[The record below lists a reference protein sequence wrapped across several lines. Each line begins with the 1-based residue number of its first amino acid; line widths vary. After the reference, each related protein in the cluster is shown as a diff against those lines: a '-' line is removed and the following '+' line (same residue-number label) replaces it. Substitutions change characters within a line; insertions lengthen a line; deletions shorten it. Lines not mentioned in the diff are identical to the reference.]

1 MKPFAINTLITALL
15 LSGCAGGSG
24 EEAGTSSTTS
34 VVASASTTSQ
44 ASPQAVSPQTLYT
57 FSDVKAS
64 EIAWP
69 DNHNRNLRIV
79 ERLDR
84 GLIAVKSGSGWFLS
98 WRLLGPEYGSDIAFN
113 VYKNGRILNRHPIRD
128 RTNYQDDS
136 SGEGNYTVRAVLD
149 NHRVLP
155 QSRTALKLAN
165 GYLEIPLKAASSDYY
180 VQHAWAADLDGDG
193 QFEFVISRLP
203 GDKTSNPCY
212 LEAYKLDGSFLWRID
227 MGVNSYTRDTTG
239 IGANDAAPAAI
250 SGFGN
255 IAGYRNDDMVTVYDL
270 DSDGKAEV
278 LVRTATGTTFAD
290 GSVITSGSS
299 QDQFISVVQGSS
311 GKEITRTAVPSDFLA
326 HGPVGGQFGV
336 GYFDGVHPSLVTQ
349 LVVRGVP
356 AKKGVFHFMV
366 AAWDF
371 DGTTLTQKWKWLA
384 DASGTTAERSHQIR
398 VVDVD
403 GDGKDEFAAGNYLLN
418 SDGTL
423 RYVIDGAGHGDRFH
437 IGKFDPSLAGLQ
449 GFGIQQ
455 SELSIWSKFPWYY
468 YDAVTGKRLTTGKH
482 LDYTPSTAADEALWD
497 VGRGTAADIDP
508 RHPGYEFWGALSD
521 LTLPAAGVWNVDGT
535 RVSTKVPSV
544 NFRIWWDGDVG
555 AELLDGKVIDKWNPD
570 TETTTRLFEPAGVVS
585 SWRNAP
591 PFYGDVLGDWREE
604 VLLETTDHTALRLFS
619 TTIPSNRRFYTL
631 AHNPEYRLGF
641 TVRGYLQSLLV
652 DYYLGYDMTD
662 PPKPAIRVVG
672 QAAAS

>member
-1 MKPFAINTLITALL
+1 MKRLSTGTFAAALLIT
-15 LSGCAGGSG
+15 GCAGGSSSDDSG
-24 EEAGTSSTTS
+24 YSSTTDS
-34 VVASASTTSQ
+34 PSSSASQ
-44 ASPQAVSPQTLYT
+44 ASSQSSSVASTLTYNDT
-57 FSDVKAS
+57 DETETSQSIYKNAGS
-64 EIAWP
+64 
-69 DNHNRNLRIV
+69 RIV
-79 ERLDR
+79 EYLDR
-84 GLIAVKSGSGWFLS
+84 GLIAVKSGGGWFLS
-98 WRLLGPEYGSDIAFN
+98 WRLLGPEYGSNIAFN
-113 VYKNGRILNRHPIRD
+113 VYKGDKLLNSSPITD
-128 RTNYQDDS
+128 STNYQDDS
-136 SGEGNYTVRAVLD
+136 DGDGTYTVRAVFD
-149 NHRVLP
+149 GKRVLAK
-155 QSRTALKLAN
+155 SKAALKLAN

-193 QFEFVISRLP
+193 QFEFVVSRLP

-212 LEAYKLDGSFLWRID
+212 LEAYKLDGSFLWRVD
-227 MGVNSYTRDTTG
+227 MGVSSYTRDTTG

-290 GSVITSGSS
+290 GKVITSASS
-299 QDQFISVVQGSS
+299 QDQFISVIQGST

-356 AKKGVFHFMV
+356 AKKGIFHFMV
-366 AAWDF
+366 VAWDF
-371 DGTTLTQKWKWLA
+371 DGKTLSQKWKWLA

-437 IGKFDPSLAGLQ
+437 IGKFDPSRTGLQ

-455 SELSIWSKFPWYY
+455 SELNVWSKFPWYY
-468 YDAVTGKRLTTGKH
+468 YDAVTGTRLTTGKH

-535 RVSTKVPSV
+535 KVSTKVPSV

-555 AELLDGKVIDKWNPD
+555 AELLDGTVIDKWNPD

-585 SWRNAP
+585 SWRSAP